1 VNDSE
6 VRARDAAAL
15 KENPLLTE
23 ILDQV
28 KQEAINAWIGTGP
41 DDKDKREMAWTLV
54 KAQGRIRDVIQGA
67 IDDGLISASR
77 AAREP
82 LR

>member
-1 VNDSE
+1 MTDNE
-6 VRARDAAAL
+6 ARARDGAAL
-15 KENPLLTE
+15 QDNALLTE

-28 KQEAINAWIGTGP
+28 KQEAIAAWIATGLH
-41 DDKDKREMAWTLV
+41 DTQAREMAWTLV

-67 IDDGLISASR
+67 VDNGRIDAAR
-77 AAREP
+77 AARAP